1 MAPNA
6 ASPMFTDTSL
16 KRFWRDEA
24 VMHSLPSKR
33 IKFLERSR
41 LHALFCGGVLAWS
54 AGDALSASG
63 EKVDFVRDIQPIF
76 QQACLK
82 CHGPETQKSSY
93 RLDAKSIALTGGD
106 YHAPNII
113 PGKSSESPLIRFLS
127 GQDEKLKMPPKGE
140 RLTEQQIALLKAW
153 VDQGAVWPES
163 ASVKLENKLDWWSLK
178 PLVKPAAPKVQGSK
192 FKVQNPI
199 DAFIVAKLQQKGLPQ
214 SPEADRRTLIR
225 RLYFDLIGLP
235 PRPEEIQAFI
245 ADKDPQAYE
254 KLVDRLLASPQYGER
269 WARHWLDV
277 VHYGDTHGYDKD
289 KPRPNAWPYRDY
301 VIRAFNEDKPYARF
315 VQEQIAG
322 DIMYPGTRDGIEAL
336 GFIAAGPWDFI
347 GHAEVPESKTDG
359 KIARHLDRDD
369 MVANTMQTFNSL
381 TVGCAQCHNHKF
393 DPISQEDY
401 YSLQA
406 VFAALDRTDKKYFAD
421 ADLTKR
427 FNELENK
434 QRTLTARK
442 QTIDRKIKELGGK
455 ELATLEEQ
463 IVAASKKGDGN
474 TRSEFGYHSAIAKD
488 QNTVKWVQVDLGKSV
503 VIDKVVLQPCYDD
516 FNGIGAGFGFPVRF
530 KIEVSEDAEFK
541 SGRVIIAAK
550 DKEDGRNPGTTPQTF
565 ASSGATGRYLRVT
578 ATKLAL
584 RKNDYIFALAEL
596 QVFDSTGHNL
606 AAHAPVT
613 SLDSIEAPPRWRKA
627 NLVDAIAPQPDPATS
642 GRLAELQ
649 AERAALLDKLLD
661 ASLKHERTQV
671 HQELNRTKVEL
682 AAFPKPDVVYAGTV
696 LHGSGNFVGTGA
708 SGGKPRP
715 IHLLNR
721 GSVLT
726 PGKEVL
732 PGALQAITWLPGR
745 FEKAAREPE
754 GERRAELAKWL
765 TDEQNPLTW
774 RSIVNRVWQYHF
786 GKGLAE
792 TPNDFGRMG
801 VQPTHP
807 ELIDWLAVEFR
818 DGGQS
823 FKKLHK
829 LMVTSATYRQVS
841 GFEFGASSS
850 RQAISTQKQKL
861 ETANQIDADNRYLW
875 RMNRRK
881 LDAEGVRDSVLFVS
895 GKLNP
900 KMGGPA
906 FQDFVIEKPEH
917 SPHYQYHLHDPED
930 PASHRRSI
938 YRFIV
943 RSQMQPF
950 MTTLDCADPSMQVG
964 KRNESLSPLQALA
977 LLNNGLMVTM
987 AKHFAAKLEAGGG
1000 DVMAQIERGFYDATG
1015 RKPAKD
1021 ETQKLVAYAKEFGM
1035 TNTCRVILNLNEF
1048 NFVD

>member
-1 MAPNA
+1 MSTSSSNQPRRRSSLFLALLGTVLVSSPLVA
-6 ASPMFTDTSL
+6 A
-16 KRFWRDEA
+16 
-24 VMHSLPSKR
+24 
-33 IKFLERSR
+33 
-41 LHALFCGGVLAWS
+41 
-54 AGDALSASG
+54 
-63 EKVDFVRDIQPIF
+63 EKIDFVRDIQPIF
-76 QQACLK
+76 QQSCLK
-82 CHGPETQKSSY
+82 CHGPETHKSNY
-93 RLDAKSIALTGGD
+93 RLDAKASALHGGD

-113 PGKSSESPLIRFLS
+113 PGKSSESPLVRFIT
-127 GQDEKLKMPPKGE
+127 GQDEKLVMPPKGE
-140 RLTEQQIALLKAW
+140 RLNEKQIALVRAW
-153 VDQGAVWPES
+153 IDQGAEWPES
-163 ASVKLENKLDWWSLK
+163 ASVKLEDKLDWWSLK
-178 PLVKPAAPKVQGSK
+178 PLTKPAVPKVQGSK

-199 DAFIVAKLQQKGLPQ
+199 DAFIVAKLQKKGLPQ

-235 PRPEEIQAFI
+235 PKPEEIESFI

-254 KLVDRLLASPQYGER
+254 KLVDRLLASPRYGER

-322 DIMYPGTRDGIEAL
+322 DVMYPGTRDGIEAL

-406 VFAALDRTDKKYFAD
+406 VFAALDRSDKKYFTD
-421 ADLTKR
+421 AALTKR
-427 FNELENK
+427 FNELENQQQALSAK
-434 QRTLTARK
+434 KKANEA
-442 QTIDRKIKELGGK
+442 KIKQLGGK
-455 ELATLEEQ
+455 ELVALDEQ
-463 IVAASKKGDGN
+463 IAATSKKSLGN
-474 TRSEFGYHSAIAKD
+474 TRSEFGYHSAIAKE
-488 QNTVKWVQVDLGKSV
+488 QNTQKWVQVDLGKSV

-516 FNGIGAGFGFPVRF
+516 FNGIGSGFGFPLRF
-530 KIEVSEDAEFK
+530 KIEASDDAEFK
-541 SGRVIIAAK
+541 TGRVIITSQEKA
-550 DKEDGRNPGTTPQTF
+550 DVRNPGTRPQNYT
-565 ASSGATGRYLRVT
+565 SSGATGRYVRIT

-584 RKNDYIFALAEL
+584 RKDDYIFSLAEL
-596 QVFDSTGHNL
+596 EVYDSTGHNL
-606 AAHAPVT
+606 AASAPV
-613 SLDSIEAPPRWRKA
+613 SALDSIEAPPRWRKA
-627 NLVDAIAPQPDPATS
+627 NLVDSVAPLPDPDIS
-642 GRLAELQ
+642 GQVADLESK
-649 AERAALLDKLLD
+649 RAKLLEGLLD
-661 ASLKHERTQV
+661 ANAKTEQAQV
-671 HQELNRTKVEL
+671 EKDLNQTKIEL

-696 LHGSGNFVGTGA
+696 LHGSGNFAGTGA
-708 SGGKPRP
+708 NGGKPRP

-721 GSVLT
+721 GSVLA

-745 FEKAAREPE
+745 FEQVAQSAE
-754 GERRAELAKWL
+754 GERRVELAKWL
-765 TDEQNPLTW
+765 TDEKNPLTW

-801 VQPTHP
+801 IQPMHP
-807 ELIDWLAVEFR
+807 ELIDWLAMEFR

-823 FKKLHK
+823 LKQLHK
-829 LMVTSATYRQVS
+829 LMVTSATYRQ
-841 GFEFGASSS
+841 ASDVQSLKGS
-850 RQAISTQKQKL
+850 NAKKGNRLNDSTIQPFN
-861 ETANQIDADNRYLW
+861 EARAIDADNRYLW

-895 GKLNP
+895 GKLNL

-917 SPHYQYHLHDPED
+917 SPHYQYHLHNPDDPQT
-930 PASHRRSI
+930 HRRSI

-977 LLNNGLMVTM
+977 LMNNGLMVTM
-987 AKHFAAKLEAGGG
+987 SKHFAAKLEAGGG
-1000 DVMAQIERGFYDATG
+1000 DVMAQIERGFYEVTG
-1015 RKPAKD
+1015 RKPTKD
-1021 ETQKLVAYAKEFGM
+1021 EAQKLAAYAKEFGM
-1035 TNTCRVILNLNEF
+1035 TNMCRVLLNLNEF
-1048 NFVD
+1048 SFVD